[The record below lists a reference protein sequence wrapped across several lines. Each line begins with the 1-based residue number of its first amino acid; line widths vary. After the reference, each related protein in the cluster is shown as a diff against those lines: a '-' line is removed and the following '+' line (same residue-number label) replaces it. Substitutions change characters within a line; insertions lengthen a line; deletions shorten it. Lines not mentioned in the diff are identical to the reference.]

1 MFKLKF
7 LIISFIGLFVCT
19 KLLAQDKA
27 KIAALETAL
36 SDAKTD
42 KARIQILGDL
52 CWNYSF
58 ISFDKALSYG
68 QQELSLAETM
78 RNDTAVALAYSD
90 IGIVY
95 TRTNNL
101 NEALN
106 WHQKAYALRKK
117 LNLKDKAAAS
127 QSNIAVIYKQ
137 QGDYDKAAQ
146 SMMNVLAFYSEI
158 NDEPKKA
165 LVLNNIGLLYLH
177 NNKHDA
183 GRDYFNEALA
193 IAQKLK
199 IKSLEANVYTNLS
212 QYYFNKK
219 RFPDAL
225 QMCQKAIALQTEL
238 NATSDIGVNYNTIGE
253 IYEKQAKYP
262 EALTWY
268 QKSLKI
274 REQLNDQLGIGSVNK
289 NIAQVYIDQKNFDDA
304 EKYLLT
310 SIEIFAKQNAK
321 DYLQEAYVLSSTIK
335 KARNQDRDALLD
347 YKKAVEIKDSVLN
360 KESLHTINELEVKY
374 QTEKKEQQIQLLNKQ
389 NQIQSL
395 DLKNQKLQVARRN
408 LLLGFSV
415 ILVMGI
421 IGFGFLLYN
430 RYKLKLDTKLQAE
443 VIHQQDLAA
452 KGIIE
457 AEERERKRI
466 AGDLHDGIGQL
477 FSTVRLNMSSLLE
490 RATLNSPE
498 DKALAETTVAMVDE
512 SCKEVRSIA
521 HQMMPNVLLKTG
533 LAVAVKDFVNKIDA
547 HKLKVTL
554 ETSGL
559 NERLGNDIEIVLYR
573 VIQECVN
580 NVIKHAQASRLDI
593 QLDRGDTEISVT
605 IEDNGKG
612 FDTGDREKFEGI
624 GLKNILT
631 RLAYLKGTA
640 EFSSSPGKGTLVAI
654 YVPIAG

>member
-1 MFKLKF
+1 MVKLKF
-7 LIISFIGLFVCT
+7 LVISFIC
-19 KLLAQDKA
+19 LLAGVQLQAQDKA

-36 SDAKTD
+36 ADAKTD
-42 KARIQILGDL
+42 KARIQLLGDL

-58 ISFDKALSYG
+58 LSFDKALDYG
-68 QQELSLAETM
+68 QQELGLAQTM

-117 LNLKDKAAAS
+117 LNLRDKAAAS

-137 QGDYDKAAQ
+137 QGNYDKAAQ
-146 SMMNVLAFYSEI
+146 SMMDVIAIYTEM

-177 NNKHDA
+177 NNKQDE
-183 GRDYFNEALA
+183 GRGYFLEALA
-193 IAQKLK
+193 IAKKLN

-212 QYYFNKK
+212 QYYFNKE
-219 RFPDAL
+219 RYPDAL
-225 QMCQKAIALQTEL
+225 LMCRKAIAIQTEL
-238 NATSDIGVNYNTIGE
+238 NATSDIGLNYNTIGGV
-253 IYEKQAKYP
+253 YEKQGKYP
-262 EALTWY
+262 EALVWLN
-268 QKSLKI
+268 KSLKI

-310 SIEIFAKQNAK
+310 SIEIFAAQKAK

-335 KARNQDRDALLD
+335 KERNQDKAALLD
-347 YKKAVEIKDSVLN
+347 YQKAVELKDSVLN
-360 KESLHTINELEVKY
+360 KESLHTINELQVKY
-374 QTEKKEQQIQLLNKQ
+374 QTEKKEQRILLLNKQ

-408 LLLGFSV
+408 MLLVFSIALVIAIVGFS
-415 ILVMGI
+415 I
-421 IGFGFLLYN
+421 LLYN
-430 RYKLKLDTKLQAE
+430 RYKLKLDAQLQAE
-443 VIHQQDLAA
+443 TIYQQDLAA

-466 AGDLHDGIGQL
+466 ASDLHDGIGQL
-477 FSTVRLNMSSLLE
+477 FSTVRLNMGSLLE
-490 RATLNSPE
+490 RVTLSGPG
-498 DKALAETTVAMVDE
+498 DVALAEKTIALVDE

-533 LAVAVKDFVNKIDA
+533 LAIAVKDFVNKIDA

-559 NERLGNDIEIVLYR
+559 NERLSNDIEIVLYR

-580 NVIKHAQASRLDI
+580 NVIKHAKANRLDI
-593 QLDRGDTEISVT
+593 QLDRTATEISVT

-631 RLAYLKGTA
+631 RLAYLKGTVD
-640 EFSSSPGKGTLVAI
+640 FSSSPGKGTLVAI
-654 YVPIAG
+654 YVPLV